1 MRGKQLH
8 LCLLLGNWGGT
19 GKAKM
24 GRIKVL
30 LAEDHV
36 VVRQGI
42 REIIQREEDIEIV
55 GEVGDGEEAVQAAE
69 QLEPDVILMDIAM
82 PKLNGIEASRR
93 IKKAHPSISIL
104 VLTAYDNEEFIFAL
118 LEAGA
123 AGYLLKNVQG
133 SQLLNAIRA
142 VYDGESVLHPT
153 IAKKVLSRLPLGRE
167 KRLKEEKG
175 GPLTERELEVL
186 RLGAEGLANKQI
198 AAELLLGERTVQT
211 HWRNIFNK
219 MGISSRTEAIMHGL
233 SRGWI
238 TMSREEE

>member
-1 MRGKQLH
+1 
-8 LCLLLGNWGGT
+8 
-19 GKAKM
+19 M

-55 GEVGDGEEAVQAAE
+55 GEAGDGEEAVQAAE

-82 PKLNGIEASRR
+82 PKLNGIEATRR
-93 IKKAHPSISIL
+93 IKESHPSISVL

-133 SQLLNAIRA
+133 RQLLNAIRA

-153 IAKKVLSRLPLGRE
+153 IAKKVLNRLSLRRE
-167 KRLKEEKG
+167 KRSEQEKG
-175 GPLTERELEVL
+175 ELLTERELEVL

-198 AAELLLGERTVQT
+198 AAELFLGERTVQT

-219 MGISSRTEAIMHGL
+219 LGISSRTEAIIHGL
-233 SRGWI
+233 RRGWI
-238 TMSREEE
+238 TVSREEE

>member
-1 MRGKQLH
+1 MGK
-8 LCLLLGNWGGT
+8 
-19 GKAKM
+19 
-24 GRIKVL
+24 IKVL

-55 GEVGDGEEAVQAAE
+55 GEVGDGEEAVQVAE
-69 QLEPDVILMDIAM
+69 QLEPDIILMDIAM
-82 PKLNGIEASRR
+82 PKLNGIEATRR
-93 IKKAHPSISIL
+93 IKESHPSISIL

-123 AGYLLKNVQG
+123 AGYLLKNVQ
-133 SQLLNAIRA
+133 SRQLLNAIRA

-153 IAKKVLSRLPLGRE
+153 IAKKVLSRLSLGRE
-167 KRLKEEKG
+167 KRSEEKG
-175 GPLTERELEVL
+175 ELLTERELEVL

-219 MGISSRTEAIMHGL
+219 LGISSRTEAIMRGL

-238 TMSREEE
+238 AISREAE

>member
-1 MRGKQLH
+1 
-8 LCLLLGNWGGT
+8 
-19 GKAKM
+19 M

-55 GEVGDGEEAVQAAE
+55 GEVGDGEEAIQAAE

-82 PKLNGIEASRR
+82 PKLNGIEATRR
-93 IKKAHPSISIL
+93 IKESHPSISIL

-133 SQLLNAIRA
+133 TQLLNAIRA

-153 IAKKVLSRLPLGRE
+153 IAKKVLSRLLLGKE
-167 KRLKEEKG
+167 KRLEEERG
-175 GPLTERELEVL
+175 VLLTERELEVL

-198 AAELLLGERTVQT
+198 AAELFLGERTVQT

-219 MGISSRTEAIMHGL
+219 LGISSRTEAIIHGL

-238 TMSREEE
+238 TLSREEE